1 MDPATDLKPAR
12 YRASNLRYPML
23 SPVWIATHRAR
34 QQVTQREA
42 AARRR
47 EDAAL
52 DQLAFFPPSGEL
64 CTRCTPRCNGTALS
78 QVQVT
83 LTSRGDSRRSV
94 PFVGGDV
101 VPRRDGARL
110 WWWCYGRLCLAF
122 LPRSTNRDD
131 PPPSPQPRCS
141 PLSGLSCPFL
151 SLPFP
156 PCLFLSLS
164 LFLFPFFSSFHPALA
179 DDDGHGHGEFRVTVS
194 RQRNTSSCYSSHTLQ
209 DVPYVRRDT
218 SVCFC
223 PATAKSRVSCV
234 TLNYPLAV
242 RLEDHRW
249 ESN

>member
-1 MDPATDLKPAR
+1 MDRDTSGATAGDSAR
-12 YRASNLRYPML
+12 GG
-23 SPVWIATHRAR
+23 
-34 QQVTQREA
+34 REETGGCCA
-42 AARRR
+42 GSV
-47 EDAAL
+47 
-52 DQLAFFPPSGEL
+52 AFFSSSE
-64 CTRCTPRCNGTALS
+64 RVAHAVHAAMQWRS

-83 LTSRGDSRRSV
+83 LTSRGDSV

-101 VPRRDGARL
+101 VLRRDGARL

-131 PPPSPQPRCS
+131 PPPRCS
-141 PLSGLSCPFL
+141 PLSGLPCPFL

-156 PCLFLSLS
+156 SLPASFSLS

-179 DDDGHGHGEFRVTVS
+179 DNDGHGHGEFRVAVS

-234 TLNYPLAV
+234 TLNYPAAV
-242 RLEDHRW
+242 RL
-249 ESN
+249 